1 MPLRKRFYAY
11 KSEAIKNYRT
21 TNELDRNLNNIDKW
35 LNIYKNYKN
44 SMNFNTNID
53 KISKVI
59 RKQSNKSNS
68 LAYMGSGTTNR
79 TFY

>member
-1 MPLRKRFYAY
+1 MVRCLQ
-11 KSEAIKNYRT
+11 
-21 TNELDRNLNNIDKW
+21 
-35 LNIYKNYKN
+35 NYKN

>member
-1 MPLRKRFYAY
+1 
-11 KSEAIKNYRT
+11 
-21 TNELDRNLNNIDKW
+21 
-35 LNIYKNYKN
+35 
-44 SMNFNTNID
+44 MNFNANID
-53 KISKVI
+53 RISKVI